1 MNRYLRT
8 NTFYFDWAATAI
20 PDRSLD
26 IDDVPFGNPSS
37 LHAEG
42 KAARKIL
49 EEARSSC
56 AEILGVPSQQLFFT
70 SGGTESNS
78 IILNSLLL
86 RPTNA
91 GLLLSSIEHPSVREQ
106 GNMLKQMGKSVSYVN
121 PDASG
126 HIPPENVEKVLGKFP
141 DCRMVSIMW
150 VNNETGAI
158 NTIPELVKIIR
169 ERQKAPI
176 HIHCDMVQGL
186 GKIPLDLKSW
196 NIDSAS
202 MSGHKICAKR
212 GTGILYLKQKPRILN
227 IGGGQEQSIRPG
239 TENLEGI
246 LNLAEAM
253 KKYVSADAVAQHYEA
268 ATKRMERLINAL
280 QKIERAEIIPSCRKN
295 IDETFSPYI
304 LQVSFKGIPGEVM
317 TRALDDAGF
326 AVSTGS
332 ACSSSTKKRP
342 VLDAM
347 GISEQ
352 QSLEG
357 IRISQGY
364 STTMDDI
371 EKLIDGIYSILNI
384 L

>member
-1 MNRYLRT
+1 MNRL
-8 NTFYFDWAATAI
+8 YFDWAATAL
-20 PDRSLD
+20 PDLSIK
-26 IDDVPFGNPSS
+26 IDAPFGNPSS
-37 LHAEG
+37 LHTEG
-42 KAARKIL
+42 KAARKVL
-49 EEARSSC
+49 EDARSSC
-56 AEILGVPSQQLFFT
+56 AAILGVPSEHIFFT

-78 IILNSLLL
+78 IIFNSLLL
-86 RPTNA
+86 RPGNI
-91 GLLLSSIEHPSVREQ
+91 GVLISSIEHPSVREQ
-106 GNMLKQMGKSVSYVN
+106 GMILKQLGKTIAWIN
-121 PDASG
+121 PDSSG
-126 HIPPENVEKVLGKFP
+126 HITPENLHKALDKFP

-150 VNNETGAI
+150 VNNETGTV
-158 NTIPELVKIIR
+158 NNIPELVKVIR
-169 ERQKAPI
+169 KQQKAPI

-186 GKIPLDLKSW
+186 GKIPCDLKNW
-196 NIDSAS
+196 DIDSAA
-202 MSGHKICAKR
+202 MSGHKIGAKR

-246 LNLAEAM
+246 LNFAEAM
-253 KKYVSADAVAQHYEA
+253 KKYVQHETVEEHYVAA
-268 ATKRMERLINAL
+268 SERWKKLMQAL
-280 QKIERAEIIPSCRKN
+280 KQIDRAEIIPSCRKEN
-295 IDETFSPYI
+295 DAAFSPYI
-304 LQVSFKGIPGEVM
+304 LQVSFKGIPGEVV

-332 ACSSSTKKRP
+332 ACSSASKKRP

-364 STTMDDI
+364 STTTEDI
-371 EKLIDGIYSILNI
+371 EKLIEAIQKILKV

>member
-1 MNRYLRT
+1 MGR
-8 NTFYFDWAATAI
+8 FYFDWAATAQPDHNIKIDI
-20 PDRSLD
+20 PL
-26 IDDVPFGNPSS
+26 GNPSS
-37 LHAEG
+37 LHTEG
-42 KAARKIL
+42 KTARKAL
-49 EEARSSC
+49 EDARSVC
-56 AEILGVPSQQLFFT
+56 ASVLDIPKGELFFT

-86 RPTNA
+86 RPGNT

-106 GNMLKQMGKSVSYVN
+106 GTILKELGKSIAWVN
-121 PDASG
+121 PDSSG
-126 HIPPENVEKVLGKFP
+126 HITPENLQKVLDKFP

-150 VNNETGAI
+150 VNNETGAV
-158 NTIPELVKIIR
+158 NNIPELAKIIR
-169 ERQKAPI
+169 KRSGAPI

-186 GKIPLDLKSW
+186 GKIPCGLKTW
-196 NIDSAS
+196 NIDSAA

-212 GTGILYLKQKPRILN
+212 GTGILYLKQKIRALN

-246 LNLAEAM
+246 MNLSEAM
-253 KKYVSADAVAQHYEA
+253 KIYVHSDRVKEHYDAA
-268 ATKRMERLINAL
+268 AKRWERLIESL
-280 QKIERAEIIPSCRKN
+280 HQFDRAEIIPASRQKN
-295 IDETFSPYI
+295 DASFSPYI

-332 ACSSSTKKRP
+332 ACSSASKKRP

-352 QSLEG
+352 QALEG

-364 STTMDDI
+364 STTTEDI
-371 EKLIDGIYSILNI
+371 EKLVDAVRKILQV

>member
-1 MNRYLRT
+1 MNRFYL
-8 NTFYFDWAATAI
+8 DWAATAL
-20 PDRSLD
+20 PDHSLNV
-26 IDDVPFGNPSS
+26 DVPFGNPSS
-37 LHAEG
+37 LHTEG
-42 KAARKIL
+42 KLARKSL
-49 EEARSSC
+49 EDARSTC

-78 IILNSLLL
+78 IIFNSLLL
-86 RPTNA
+86 RSTNA
-91 GLLLSSIEHPSVREQ
+91 GLLLSSIEHPSIREQ
-106 GNMLKQMGKSVSYVN
+106 GTLLKQMGKLVAFVN
-121 PDASG
+121 PDSSG
-126 HIPPENVEKVLGKFP
+126 HITPLSIEKALGKLSE
-141 DCRMVSIMW
+141 CRMVSIMW
-150 VNNETGAI
+150 VNNETGAV
-158 NTIPELVKIIR
+158 NNIPELVKIIR
-169 ERQKAPI
+169 KHQKAPI
-176 HIHCDMVQGL
+176 HVHCDMVQGL

-196 NIDSAS
+196 DIDSAA

-212 GTGILYLKQKPRILN
+212 GTGILYLKQKPRVLN
-227 IGGGQEQSIRPG
+227 VGGGQEQSIRPG

-246 LNLAEAM
+246 LNLAGAM
-253 KKYVSADAVAQHYEA
+253 KKYVYHQTVKQNYNDAS
-268 ATKRMERLINAL
+268 KRFEKLSCTL
-280 QKIERAEIIPSCRKN
+280 QKIDRAEVIPSCRKN

-352 QSLEG
+352 QALEG

-364 STTMDDI
+364 STSMEDI
-371 EKLIDGIYSILNI
+371 EKLIDAIQKILNV